1 MKNLFIAI
9 SFLPMLVEAQSL
21 KYSAFLSPSFSVYT
35 SEVLFEKAK
44 PALKY
49 WSFGASSGF
58 IAEYY
63 FPKTFSVGASIEY
76 FLTRADL
83 YTPCYCV
90 HTADRTVNIRN
101 MIATQSMDV
110 PVLIKLRI
118 NKKTNHFTYLQSEF
132 GISWLFYAHRNVEIE
147 SRFPGGFKSKY
158 IREQISNESFSLQN
172 NNGNKLGTF
181 FQFGIGQNIQ
191 LKQIN
196 FFSELSYR
204 QDINSWI
211 YKTVA
216 TPYGV
221 KEFSIK
227 RQSILLKIGITFNN
241 KKKESQP

>member
-1 MKNLFIAI
+1 MKKLFLII
-9 SFLPMLVEAQSL
+9 SILPILVEAQSL
-21 KYSAFLSPSFSVYT
+21 RYSAFIAPNFSIYT
-35 SEVLFEKAK
+35 SEVLFQQTK
-44 PALKY
+44 PAFKY
-49 WSFGASSGF
+49 WGFGASSSF

-63 FPKTFSVGASIEY
+63 FPNFFSVGTSIEY
-76 FLTRADL
+76 LLTRAEL

-90 HTADRTVNIRN
+90 HTADKTVNIRN

-110 PVLIKLRI
+110 PVFIKLRT
-118 NKKTNHFTYLQSEF
+118 NKNVNHFTYLQSEF

-147 SRFPGGFKSKY
+147 SSFPGGSKSKY

-172 NNGNKLGTF
+172 NNDNKLGTF
-181 FQFGIGQNIQ
+181 FRFGIGQNFQ

-196 FFSELSYR
+196 FFTELSYR
-204 QDINSWI
+204 QDINSWL
-211 YKTVA
+211 YNAVE

-241 KKKESQP
+241 KKKES